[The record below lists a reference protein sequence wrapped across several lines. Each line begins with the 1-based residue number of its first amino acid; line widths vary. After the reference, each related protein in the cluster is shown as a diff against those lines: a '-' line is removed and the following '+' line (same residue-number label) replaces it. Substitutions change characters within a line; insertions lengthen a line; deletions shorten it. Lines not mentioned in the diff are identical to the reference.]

1 MKKGNWFVGQNGQQ
15 IDIYVHVIPD
25 NEAPR
30 TLAIAQNL
38 NPEIARILV
47 EMHNDFDNRL
57 AQIEAGLLRM
67 AVEAR
72 KLL

>member
-30 TLAIAQNL
+30 TLTIAQNL